1 MADKNTLGDMLDNL
15 VQNKP
20 EEAQAVFH
28 DYLNARVQEILGKE
42 TEVES
47 NTASDKE

>member
-1 MADKNTLGDMLDNL
+1 MADKDTLGDMLDNL

-20 EEAQAVFH
+20 EEAQVNFH
-28 DYLNARVQEILGKE
+28 DYLQARVKEVLGKE

-47 NTASDKE
+47 NTVSDKE

>member
-1 MADKNTLGDMLDNL
+1 MAEENALGNMLDNL
-15 VQNKP
+15 VQDKP

-28 DYLNARVQEILGKE
+28 DYLQAKVKEILGKT